1 MEFKASA
8 RFQPLSPRKTRLV
21 ADLVR
26 GVPVNK
32 ALDTLRLCRLRGSK
46 NLSKLI
52 RSALASAAEQHDADP
67 DNLYISKIYVNG
79 GPIRYGRLP
88 RLRGMW
94 TRIRIRSSHIHVVLA
109 ELEETETA
117 EEKPAEKK

>member
-8 RFQPLSPRKTRLV
+8 RYQPLSPRKTRLV

-26 GVPVNK
+26 GMPANK
-32 ALDTLRLCRLRGSK
+32 ALDTLRLCHLRGSRH
-46 NLSKLI
+46 LSKVI

-67 DNLYISKIYVNG
+67 DDLFVSKVYVNP
-79 GPIRYGRLP
+79 GPIRYWRLP

-109 ELEETETA
+109 EMEGKETKEE
-117 EEKPAEKK
+117 PAEKK

>member
-26 GVPVNK
+26 GMPVNK
-32 ALDTLRLCRLRGSK
+32 ALETLRLCRLRGSRHI
-46 NLSKLI
+46 NRLI

-67 DNLYISKIYVNG
+67 DNLYDSKIYVNG

-88 RLRGMW
+88 RLRGTW
-94 TRIRIRSSHIHVVLA
+94 TRIRMRSSHIHVVLA
-109 ELEETETA
+109 EMEGKETA
-117 EEKPAEKK
+117 EEKAAEKK